1 MNGYTKLAQGHLYQ
15 DLVTGSIP
23 TYSKEYSEERYDKY
37 DTTRA
42 MSELRF
48 GLCKELF
55 KFDSVLDFG
64 YGNGDFLYV
73 CSENGI
79 QSFGYDVSDYPL
91 KKPVVKTDSIYT
103 DCDLVTFFDSIEHLQ
118 TRDISSFLAK
128 LHTNQILISVPWFHD
143 LGNDWFYH
151 WKHRRENEH
160 FHHFSAGGLCD
171 VMESAGFTPIYHSN
185 PEDKIRKSSLALPNI
200 LTMGG
205 VRSWL

>member
-1 MNGYTKLAQGHLYQ
+1 MNGYTKLACGHLYQ
-15 DLVTGSIP
+15 DVVTGAIP

-37 DTTRA
+37 ETTRP

-48 GLCKELF
+48 ALCKELF

-64 YGNGDFLYV
+64 YGNGDFLSV
-73 CSENGI
+73 CANNGVK
-79 QSFGYDVSDYPL
+79 SFGYDVSDYPL
-91 KKPVVKTDSIYT
+91 KKPVIKTESLFI
-103 DCDLVTFFDSIEHLQ
+103 DCDLVTFFDSIEHLE
-118 TRDISSFLAK
+118 TRNISSFLAK

-160 FHHFSAGGLCD
+160 FHHFTAGGLCE

-185 PEDKIRKSSLALPNI
+185 PEDKIRKSDLPIPNI
-200 LTMGG
+200 LTMAG
-205 VRSWL
+205 VRN

>member
-1 MNGYTKLAQGHLYQ
+1 MNGYTKLAYGHLYQ
-15 DLVTGSIP
+15 DVVTGAIP

-37 DTTRA
+37 ETTRA

-48 GLCKELF
+48 SLCQDLF
-55 KFDSVLDFG
+55 KFESVLDFG

-73 CSENGI
+73 CSENGV

-128 LHTNQILISVPWFHD
+128 LHTNQILISLPWFHD

-160 FHHFSAGGLCD
+160 FHHFTAGGLCD
-171 VMESAGFTPIYHSN
+171 AMEAAGFTPIYHSN
-185 PEDKIRKSSLALPNI
+185 PEDKIRKSSHALPNI
-200 LTMGG
+200 LTMAGI
-205 VRSWL
+205 RS